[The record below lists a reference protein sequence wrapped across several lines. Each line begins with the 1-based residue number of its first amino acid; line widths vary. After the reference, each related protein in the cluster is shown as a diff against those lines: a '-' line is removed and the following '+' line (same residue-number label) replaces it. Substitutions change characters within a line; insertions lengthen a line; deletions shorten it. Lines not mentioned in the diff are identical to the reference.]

1 MALLPKLVELWLDL
15 VSLLWPTACVGCGE
29 PDRDCCLPCRVELRR
44 PAPLLRPEVGTPCF
58 VRGAYAG
65 VLRATLVA
73 FKHGGRIGLAGEL
86 GAQLRAPLGAAIS
99 ACRGPAAP
107 VIVTAPSRRA
117 GTRRRGFRHVE
128 LLVSRALRGQGV
140 RALRVAALR
149 AGPGRRSQVGLA
161 ADERA
166 RNAGR
171 VRVRAS
177 RCAVLRGR
185 EVILVDDVITTG
197 STVLAC
203 RAALAAEGAIVV
215 AIVALCHAQRRD
227 TRGIQV

>member
-1 MALLPKLVELWLDL
+1 MAPLLNFTELGLDL
-15 VSLLWPTACVGCGE
+15 LALLWPAACVGCGE

-44 PAPLLRPEVGTPCF
+44 SAPLLRPDIGAPCF
-58 VRGAYAG
+58 VRGPYAG

-73 FKHGGRIGLAGEL
+73 FKHRGRVGLAGEL
-86 GAQLRAPLGAAIS
+86 GEQLRVPLVAALDV
-99 ACRGPAAP
+99 CRGPAAP
-107 VIVTAPSRRA
+107 VIITAPSRRA
-117 GTRRRGFRHVE
+117 GVRRRGFRQVE

-149 AGPGRRSQVGLA
+149 AGQGRRSQVGLA
-161 ADERA
+161 AGERA
-166 RNAGR
+166 RNAAR

-177 RCAVLRGR
+177 RSAVLRGR

-203 RAALAAEGAIVV
+203 RDALEAEGAVVV

-227 TRGIQV
+227 TRGILV